1 MREQRVSTP
10 DGRFWYVRRRW
21 ARRQLPGRRR
31 KVYELSPAER
41 EAVRVLPDSDDV
53 ADWYFRNFTV
63 DAESWI
69 VVVVGLGLVVVG
81 LGLVVAVGGA
91 VLIVERVVPFL
102 VDNALV
108 IAAGPAAVAALVLG
122 DRLTRPWFIEA
133 ESGRMVQAPRRVW
146 RVQGWWRARR
156 VFRAV
161 AEAVAEGRIDSKH
174 GAIVFTDRPAKR

>member
-1 MREQRVSTP
+1 VREQRVSTP

-31 KVYELSPAER
+31 KVYELSRAER

-53 ADWYFRNFTV
+53 AGWYFRNFTV

-69 VVVVGLGLVVVG
+69 VVVVGLGL
-81 LGLVVAVGGA
+81 LVAVGGA

-102 VDNALV
+102 ADNALV
-108 IAAGPAAVAALVLG
+108 IAAGLAAVAALVLA

-133 ESGRMVQAPRRVW
+133 ESGRMVKAPRRVW

-161 AEAVAEGRIDSKH
+161 AEAVAEGRIDSEH
-174 GAIVFTDRPAKR
+174 GAIVFTDRPAKW

>member
-31 KVYELSPAER
+31 KVYELGPAER

-53 ADWYFRNFTV
+53 ADWYLRNFTF

-69 VVVVGLGLVVVG
+69 LLVIVLGGL
-81 LGLVVAVGGA
+81 VAVGGA
-91 VLIVERVVPFL
+91 VLIVERVLPFL
-102 VDNALV
+102 ADNALV
-108 IAAGPAAVAALVLG
+108 IGAGLAAVTALVLA

-133 ESGRMVQAPRRVW
+133 ESGRLFQAPRRIW
-146 RVQGWWRARR
+146 RVQGWWRAQRA
-156 VFRAV
+156 FREV
-161 AEAVAEGRIDSKH
+161 VEAIEEGRVDSEH
-174 GAIVFTDRPAKR
+174 GVIVFDDRPAGR

>member
-31 KVYELSPAER
+31 KVYELGPAER

-53 ADWYFRNFTV
+53 ADWYFRSFSF

-69 VVVVGLGLVVVG
+69 ILVVGLAGL
-81 LGLVVAVGGA
+81 VAVGGA

-102 VDNALV
+102 AGNALV
-108 IAAGPAAVAALVLG
+108 IGAGLAAVAALVLA
-122 DRLTRPWFIEA
+122 DRLTRPWLIEA
-133 ESGRMVQAPRRVW
+133 ESGRLFQAPRRIW
-146 RVQGWWRARR
+146 RVQGWWRTQRAFREVVEAIEDGR
-156 VFRAV
+156 V
-161 AEAVAEGRIDSKH
+161 DSEH
-174 GAIVFTDRPAKR
+174 GVIVFDDRPAGR

>member
-21 ARRQLPGRRR
+21 ARRQLAGRR
-31 KVYELSPAER
+31 KVYELGPAER

-53 ADWYFRNFTV
+53 ADWYFRNFSF

-69 VVVVGLGLVVVG
+69 ILVVGLVG
-81 LGLVVAVGGA
+81 LVAVGGA

-102 VDNALV
+102 ADNALV
-108 IAAGPAAVAALVLG
+108 IGTGLAAVTALVLA

-133 ESGRMVQAPRRVW
+133 ESGRLFQAPRRIW
-146 RVQGWWRARR
+146 RVQG
-156 VFRAV
+156 
-161 AEAVAEGRIDSKH
+161 
-174 GAIVFTDRPAKR
+174 

>member
-10 DGRFWYVRRRW
+10 DGRFWYVPRRW

-69 VVVVGLGLVVVG
+69 VAVVGW
-81 LGLVVAVGGA
+81 AC
-91 VLIVERVVPFL
+91 
-102 VDNALV
+102 
-108 IAAGPAAVAALVLG
+108 
-122 DRLTRPWFIEA
+122 
-133 ESGRMVQAPRRVW
+133 
-146 RVQGWWRARR
+146 WWRSA
-156 VFRAV
+156 
-161 AEAVAEGRIDSKH
+161 GRC
-174 GAIVFTDRPAKR
+174 

>member
-21 ARRQLPGRRR
+21 ARRQLLGRRR
-31 KVYELSPAER
+31 KVYELGPAER

-53 ADWYFRNFTV
+53 ADWYFRNFRV

-69 VVVVGLGLVVVG
+69 ILVVGLGG
-81 LGLVVAVGGA
+81 LVAVGGA

-102 VDNALV
+102 AGNALV
-108 IAAGPAAVAALVLG
+108 IGAGLAAVAALVLA

-133 ESGRMVQAPRRVW
+133 ESGRLFQAPRRIW
-146 RVQGWWRARR
+146 RVQGWWRAQRA
-156 VFRAV
+156 FREV
-161 AEAVAEGRIDSKH
+161 VEAIEEGRVDSEH
-174 GAIVFTDRPAKR
+174 GVIVFDDR

>member
-21 ARRQLPGRRR
+21 ARRRLWGRRE
-31 KVYELSPAER
+31 KVYELGPAER
-41 EAVRVLPDSDDV
+41 EAVRVLPDADDV
-53 ADWYFRNFTV
+53 ADWY
-63 DAESWI
+63 
-69 VVVVGLGLVVVG
+69 VGSFSFGSDDMSLILLVIGAAV
-81 LGLVVAVGGA
+81 LAAVGGA
-91 VLIVERVVPFL
+91 VLIVERVAPFL

-108 IAAGPAAVAALVLG
+108 IGPGLAGAAAIVLA

-133 ESGRMVQAPRRVW
+133 ESGRLFQAPRRVW

-161 AEAVAEGRIDSKH
+161 VQAIAEGRIDSEH
-174 GAIVFTDRPAKR
+174 GVIVFTDRPGRP